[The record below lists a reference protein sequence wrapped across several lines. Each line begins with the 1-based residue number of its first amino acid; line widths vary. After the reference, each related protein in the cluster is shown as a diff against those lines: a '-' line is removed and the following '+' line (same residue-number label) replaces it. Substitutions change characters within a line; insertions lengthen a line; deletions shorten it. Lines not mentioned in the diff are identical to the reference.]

1 MISSNKSGFAVVLQ
15 GCLSLLKIE
24 WQRRGSVFPH
34 VTGNVVAE
42 RKDLNMIGSDHSF
55 GVTHAPFS
63 DSLKADLFM
72 IQSLVFND
80 GMGLPIQSSGRPAP
94 FPQ

>member
-1 MISSNKSGFAVVLQ
+1 
-15 GCLSLLKIE
+15 
-24 WQRRGSVFPH
+24 
-34 VTGNVVAE
+34 
-42 RKDLNMIGSDHSF
+42 MIGSDHSF
-55 GVTHAPFS
+55 GVTHAPIS